1 MISLSAHRSATSVP
15 HSDYNEPQLSQ
26 TGIINIIN
34 CETCRHIFEE
44 RSRINIRNDRI
55 NLCRVKVGR
64 FPHHAIQIG
73 HSIGSFYLKAFRC
86 FPSHLIDRLQ
96 IGLFQRHNH
105 LSIPVTN
112 HIHRFLRNSR
122 IRIYHISV
130 RRRDTD
136 IMWRILRSQQT
147 NSIRTIQLSFIKN
160 VIIRVNA
167 FLTTITIEIHLTPDS
182 INLGNRAS
190 YPCSIGQLVL

>member
-1 MISLSAHRSATSVP
+1 MAVNTDFGGINKRITGSQLLNSIFIIRQRIITHIVVSIGMISLSAHRSATSVP

-26 TGIINIIN
+26 TSIINIIN
-34 CETCRHIFEE
+34 RETCRHIFEE

-64 FPHHAIQIG
+64 LPHHAIQIG

-136 IMWRILRSQQT
+136 IM
-147 NSIRTIQLSFIKN
+147 
-160 VIIRVNA
+160 
-167 FLTTITIEIHLTPDS
+167 
-182 INLGNRAS
+182 
-190 YPCSIGQLVL
+190 